1 LALNVELPQNGH
13 RVHRSTAVALSQ
25 CLFRFHRFPLLF
37 PKSKFFA
44 LSITDR
50 WHFRDISRP
59 GKTQSPTLVR
69 LLRDGAQ
76 MAASSERSVLTLA
89 PAPALTFPALHE
101 QLTN

>member
-1 LALNVELPQNGH
+1 LALNVELLQNGH
-13 RVHRSTAVALSQ
+13 RVHRSTGVALSPR
-25 CLFRFHRFPLLF
+25 LFLSPASATL
-37 PKSKFFA
+37 PKVEV
-44 LSITDR
+44 LRIVDTDR
-50 WHFRDISRP
+50 WHFKDISRP